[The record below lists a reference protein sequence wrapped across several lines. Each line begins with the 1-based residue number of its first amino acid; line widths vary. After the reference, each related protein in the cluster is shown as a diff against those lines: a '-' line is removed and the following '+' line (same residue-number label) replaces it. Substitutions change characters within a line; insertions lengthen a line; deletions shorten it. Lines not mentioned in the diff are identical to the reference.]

1 MNSDKNKP
9 EELNKKAN
17 RVQKS
22 EDATTIIK
30 KYKEIIR
37 TKKKSI
43 VCITYYQG
51 KVFRRFKEKEKFIRR
66 VNEFKVHKTT
76 MIFKMNI
83 IKLIDKHPQLMK
95 SSVTLGFLKNCYKD
109 IKQICNEN
117 PNEFEQVKVICLRKN
132 S

>member
-9 EELNKKAN
+9 DKLNKKAN